1 MGRYPDPKQ
10 KPITASAG
18 ILADNLSRDP
28 EE

>member
-10 KPITASAG
+10 KPIKVSAG
-18 ILADNLSRDP
+18 ILTDNLSRDP